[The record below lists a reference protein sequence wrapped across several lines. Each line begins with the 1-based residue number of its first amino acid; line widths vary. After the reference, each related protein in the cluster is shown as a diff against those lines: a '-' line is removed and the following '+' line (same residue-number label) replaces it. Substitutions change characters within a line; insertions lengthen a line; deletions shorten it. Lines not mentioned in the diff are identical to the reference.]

1 MARARRASYIERSM
15 QETHVRAIHRLSIAT
30 ATAASILS
38 MTACGGGDDTPATRR
53 QTSFGA
59 VEGVDRSS
67 SSGTY
72 AWLGIPYARPPVG
85 ALRWMPPVDPA
96 AWTDVRAATQFG
108 HGCAQGGRYFS
119 PAPNDAPYGLATREG
134 FGKPV
139 GDEDCL
145 TLNIWSPANAQGP
158 LPVIFFIHGGS
169 NISGY
174 SRDPIYDGQV
184 LAKKADAV
192 VVTINYRL
200 GILGWLDLP
209 QLKTG
214 DANADSGNF
223 ALLDQMQ
230 ALKFVKSNIA
240 AFGGDPNNVTLMG
253 QSAGAVNVWNLLVS
267 PLSAGL
273 FHKAVPLSGGIA
285 NSSRTTAQTYSKAL
299 LNAIVIADGKAT
311 DATTAQAWLAAQ
323 TDAQVAAYLRSLS
336 SSQLLTTMLANPQ
349 LGNSPAPIEDG
360 NVLPVNSIAA
370 LAAGQYHKV
379 PVLAGNTKDEGTLF
393 ANLFGTVTGSGIPG
407 FTLSDYNRFGLQF
420 NFNPDAPTTLTEADL
435 INAAYLP
442 VTATPF
448 GWNALSAYASNAI
461 FLGPVT
467 PQLTSLASQQ
477 PTQVWYY
484 RFDWKQEPVPFNTVY
499 GATHA
504 LDLPF
509 LFGNFG
515 TNVFSF
521 AYSTANKPGRE
532 ALSNVMMTSLAAF
545 VATGNP
551 NSAALGV
558 TWGNF
563 PAKVVFDATATQL
576 NVTAQ

>member
-1 MARARRASYIERSM
+1 MNSTLRVGAAIAAIAS
-15 QETHVRAIHRLSIAT
+15 AL
-30 ATAASILS
+30 LL
-38 MTACGGGDDTPATRR
+38 TACGGSDDPPPTQRDT
-53 QTSFGA
+53 TFGT
-59 VEGVDRSS
+59 VDGLDRSAT
-67 SSGTY
+67 SGTY
-72 AWLGIPYARPPVG
+72 AWLGVPYAQPPVG
-85 ALRWMPPVDPA
+85 ANRWMPPVDPT
-96 AWTDVRAATQFG
+96 AWTGVRAAQQFG

-119 PAPNDAPYGLATREG
+119 PAPNDAPYGLGVREG

-145 TLNIWSPANAQGP
+145 TLNIWTPSGAAGP

-174 SRDPIYDGQV
+174 SADPVYDGQA
-184 LAKKADAV
+184 LAKKANAV
-192 VVTINYRL
+192 VVTINYRV

-214 DANADSGNF
+214 NAQVDSGNF
-223 ALLDQMQ
+223 ALLDQLQ
-230 ALKFVKSNIA
+230 ALKFVKNNIG
-240 AFGGDPNNVTLMG
+240 AFGGDAANVTVMG
-253 QSAGAVNVWNLLVS
+253 QSAGAVNVWGLLVS

-285 NSSRTTAQTYSKAL
+285 NSSRTTAQNYSKGL
-299 LNAIVIADGKAT
+299 LSAIVIADGKAT
-311 DATTAQAWLAAQ
+311 DATTAQAWLATQ
-323 TDAQVAAYLRSLS
+323 SNAQVAAYLRAFS
-336 SSQLLTTMLANPQ
+336 SSQLLTIMLANPQ
-349 LGNSPAPIEDG
+349 LGNAPAPIEDG
-360 NVLPVNSIAA
+360 SVLPVNSIAA
-370 LAAGQYHKV
+370 LAAGQYQKV

-407 FTLSDYNRFGLQF
+407 FKPNDYDRFGLQF
-420 NFNPDAPTTLTEADL
+420 NFNPDAATTLTEADL

-448 GWNALSAYASNAI
+448 GWNALSAFASNSI
-461 FLGPVT
+461 FLGPVV
-467 PQLTSLASQQ
+467 PQLTSLAAQQ

-484 RFDWKQEPVPFNTVY
+484 RFDWNEEPAPFNTVY

-515 TNVFSF
+515 SNVFSF
-521 AYSTANKPGRE
+521 AYSSANKPGRE
-532 ALSNVMMTSLAAF
+532 ALSNAMIASIAAF
-545 VATGNP
+545 AKTGNP

-558 TWGNF
+558 TWGNW
-563 PAKVVFDATATQL
+563 PAKVVLDASPTQL
-576 NVTAQ
+576 QITAQ